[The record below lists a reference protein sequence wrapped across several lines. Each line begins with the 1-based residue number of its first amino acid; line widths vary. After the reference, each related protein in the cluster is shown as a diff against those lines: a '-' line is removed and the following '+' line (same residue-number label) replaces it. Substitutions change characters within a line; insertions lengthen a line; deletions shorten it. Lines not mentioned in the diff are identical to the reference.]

1 VYVLTSEMNMLTQQ
15 KININS
21 QALEY
26 FSRGNFKKRIKNY
39 KDAISDFNKA
49 IELYPSFAEAYFKR
63 GNVKNLME
71 DFEGAISD
79 YSKAIELDPNLAEA
93 YHNRG
98 LTKFKSGD
106 EQAGNLDFL
115 KAGMLGYMRAY
126 DVNKEFCN

>member
-1 VYVLTSEMNMLTQQ
+1 MLFQN

-26 FSRGNFKKRIKNY
+26 FSRGNFKKRVKNY
-39 KDAISDFNKA
+39 KDALSDFNKA

-63 GNVKNLME
+63 GNIKNLIE
-71 DFEGAISD
+71 DFEGAILD
-79 YSKAIELDPNLAEA
+79 YNKAIELNPNLAEA

-126 DVNKEFCN
+126 DINKEFCN